1 MLLFV
6 QVLYALLVARVLIS
20 YDDGAISAG
29 VVEEERLGGGGEV
42 R

>member
-20 YDDGAISAG
+20 YDDGAAG